1 MIITGIILVVLTFW
15 AIVKNYETRVVLM
28 VSGLIMS
35 FIGGNMMSSLA
46 AFSKSLI
53 NESLTPIICMTM
65 GFSLVLDMTGCSQHL
80 ILAITKLLHRVKF
93 IIIPATV
100 ILVWLINISLI
111 SASGLAAAV
120 GAILIPVLIK
130 LGIKPIM
137 AASTVLLGTW
147 GSSVSPANPFLV
159 QVADLAQ
166 GDLMTIIQGFAPKAF
181 ISMLVSGVFLF
192 AIAQF
197 TKEGVQASAI
207 SGASVD
213 EINVTE
219 TSEKTEKI
227 KPHYAIVPL
236 VPIVI
241 LILASPAVKLLPTIS
256 ITNAMLLGTLLC
268 FLVTR
273 PNIKDFSTTFFKGAG
288 NGFANIVCLIAAAAM
303 FIQGMNVLGLTAA
316 LIDTMANSPALAKVS
331 ATFGPFL
338 LAAISGSGNAA
349 VLAFNGAVT
358 PHAASFGLQV
368 ADMGAVVQAAGNLG
382 RCMSPVAGVS
392 IICAKMAGVN
402 PMELTKR
409 NAIPCIAAGI
419 IMMLLVL

>member
-1 MIITGIILVVLTFW
+1 MLITGIILVILTFW
-15 AIVKNYETRVVLM
+15 AIVKNYETRIVLM
-28 VSGLIMS
+28 LSGLIMS

-46 AFSKSLI
+46 AFSKALV
-53 NESLTPIICMTM
+53 NENLTPIICMTM

-100 ILVWLINISLI
+100 ILVWFINISLI

-181 ISMLVSGVFLF
+181 ISMVISGLILF
-192 AIAQF
+192 AIAKF
-197 TKEGVQASAI
+197 TKEGVQAN
-207 SGASVD
+207 G
-213 EINVTE
+213 VTE
-219 TSEKTEKI
+219 TSVSEASAKSPENSEKI
-227 KPHYAIVPL
+227 KPLYAIVPL
-236 VPIVI
+236 IPIVI

-256 ITNAMLLGTLLC
+256 ITNAMLLGTVLC
-268 FLVTR
+268 FLVAR
-273 PNIKDFSTTFFKGAG
+273 PNIKEFASTFFKGAG
-288 NGFANIVCLIAAAAM
+288 NGFANIVCLIAAAGM

-358 PHAASFGLQV
+358 PHAPSFGLQI
-368 ADMGAVVQAAGNLG
+368 ADMGAIVQATGNLG

-409 NAIPCIAAGI
+409 NAIPCIVAGI
-419 IMMLLVL
+419 VMMLLVL

>member
-1 MIITGIILVVLTFW
+1 MIITGIILVILTFW
-15 AIVKNYETRVVLM
+15 AIVRNYETRVVLM
-28 VSGLIMS
+28 LSGLIMS
-35 FIGGNMMSSLA
+35 FIGGNMMSSLG
-46 AFSKSLI
+46 AFSKSLV
-53 NESLTPIICMTM
+53 NENLTPIICMTM
-65 GFSLVLDMTGCSQHL
+65 GFSLVLDKTGCSQHL

-159 QVADLAQ
+159 QVADLAHS
-166 GDLMTIIQGFAPKAF
+166 DLMTIIQSFAPKAF
-181 ISMLVSGVFLF
+181 ISMLISGLILF
-192 AIAQF
+192 AIAKF
-197 TKEGVQASAI
+197 TKEGIRLNTSNDATIV
-207 SGASVD
+207 
-213 EINVTE
+213 EE

-227 KPHYAIVPL
+227 NPLYAIVPL
-236 VPIVI
+236 VPIII

-273 PNIKDFSTTFFKGAG
+273 PNIKDFASTFFKGAG
-288 NGFANIVCLIAAAAM
+288 DGFANIVCLIAAAAM

-331 ATFGPFL
+331 ATFGPFI

-419 IMMLLVL
+419 VMMLLVL

>member
-1 MIITGIILVVLTFW
+1 MIITGIILVILTFW
-15 AIVKNYETRVVLM
+15 AIVRNYETRVVLM
-28 VSGLIMS
+28 LSGLIMS

-46 AFSKSLI
+46 AFSKPLI
-53 NESLTPIICMTM
+53 NESLTPIICITM
-65 GFSLVLDMTGCSQHL
+65 GFSLVLDKTGCSQHL

-130 LGIKPIM
+130 LGIKPTM

-159 QVADLAQ
+159 QVADLAH
-166 GDLMTIIQGFAPKAF
+166 GDLMTIIQSFAPKAF
-181 ISMLVSGVFLF
+181 ISVLVSSLILF
-192 AIAQF
+192 AIAKF
-197 TKEGVQASAI
+197 TKEGIQLNTASASI
-207 SGASVD
+207 VEETS
-213 EINVTE
+213 E
-219 TSEKTEKI
+219 TSEKAEKI
-227 KPHYAIVPL
+227 NPLYAIVPL

-273 PNIKDFSTTFFKGAG
+273 PNIKDFSSTFFKGAG
-288 NGFANIVCLIAAAAM
+288 DGFANIVCLIAAAAM

-331 ATFGPFL
+331 ATFGPFI

-419 IMMLLVL
+419 VMMLLVL

>member
-1 MIITGIILVVLTFW
+1 MIITGIILVILTFW
-15 AIVKNYETRVVLM
+15 AIVRNYETRVVLM
-28 VSGLIMS
+28 LSGLIMS

-53 NESLTPIICMTM
+53 NESLTPIICITM
-65 GFSLVLDMTGCSQHL
+65 GFSLVLDKTGCSQHL

-130 LGIKPIM
+130 LGIKPTM

-159 QVADLAQ
+159 QVADLAH
-166 GDLMTIIQGFAPKAF
+166 GDLMTIIQSFAPKAF
-181 ISMLVSGVFLF
+181 ISVLVSSLILF
-192 AIAQF
+192 AIAKF
-197 TKEGVQASAI
+197 TKEGIQLNTASASI
-207 SGASVD
+207 VEETS
-213 EINVTE
+213 E
-219 TSEKTEKI
+219 TSEKAEKI
-227 KPHYAIVPL
+227 NPLYAIVPL

-273 PNIKDFSTTFFKGAG
+273 PNIKDFSSTFFKGAG
-288 NGFANIVCLIAAAAM
+288 DGFANIVCLIAAAAM

-331 ATFGPFL
+331 ATFGPFI

-419 IMMLLVL
+419 VMMLLVL